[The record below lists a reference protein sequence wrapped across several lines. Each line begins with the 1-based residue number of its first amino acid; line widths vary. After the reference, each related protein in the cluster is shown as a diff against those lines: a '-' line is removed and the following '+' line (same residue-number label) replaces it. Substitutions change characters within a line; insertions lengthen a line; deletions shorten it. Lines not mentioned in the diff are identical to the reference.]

1 VRLDVTPA
9 VGNRAARSVR
19 GHSAGADVVILGGVP
34 GSAAAAADLAQSLA
48 EVVPGAR
55 RHDLD
60 GPNVL
65 AELAALAGADCHRPL
80 VVAAADL
87 EVSPVALLDLLDRP
101 GDPTA
106 TAVLDPGGAGAAG
119 PAVPVGTTG
128 FPLLRTHPERRDVL
142 SAGTARHTVTSPT
155 ALGAGVLRVAPRDRA
170 EAASLWRA
178 AADSA
183 SAQDPAVAPADLALL
198 AVVRGGLVV
207 GALALG
213 PFSVRRGAAS
223 ATGATG
229 SPWQQR
235 LRGASRGGDGFF
247 STFVIRPLSRRVT
260 AIGLAHG
267 WSPNVVTVCSL
278 LLGIVASALAAI
290 DNRWT
295 WAVAAVLLLAAL
307 VVDCVDGEI
316 ARFTRRFSALGAW
329 LDAVGDR
336 VKEYSLIAAVAWV
349 AARRGDSAWGLATM
363 AMVLITL
370 RHLEDYAYVHRQ
382 RASLAGIRPDRLDV
396 DEPRDLGPAD
406 ARTDLSPPR
415 TGTAVAA
422 FWAKKVMH
430 LPIAERYLLLALGL
444 LTFDPHLVLWAM
456 IVAVTAAMVWTLG
469 GRAVKAVLRRDGYLP
484 EPLPEGGRG
493 HLDHQLDLGPLARL
507 TWRAG
512 GLPFPAALAGVAL
525 VLTAALAAQALSTPA
540 VVAAVIAG
548 TLLMGAG
555 CRPPLR
561 HLFAWLAPLLLW
573 LAEGVLVVSL
583 VHESGGVGASAFA
596 YLAAVA
602 WHRYDVVYRLR
613 DTGEPAAAWVTP
625 VTLGVDGRIVVLT
638 LLWAASVPLAPV
650 LAWSALVLFL
660 LYAAESATGW
670 RAWVRAQ
677 PVPAATEKDS
687 PEEVVEE

>member
-1 VRLDVTPA
+1 MRLDVTPA
-9 VGNRAARSVR
+9 VGDAAARAVH
-19 GHSAGADVVILGGVP
+19 GHSAGADVAILGSAP
-34 GSAAAAADLAQSLA
+34 GSAAAATDLAQSLA
-48 EVVPGAR
+48 EMVPGLR

-60 GPNVL
+60 GPP
-65 AELAALAGADCHRPL
+65 ALAALAALAEADHHRPL
-80 VVAAADL
+80 VAVAADL

-106 TAVLDPGGAGAAG
+106 TATVEPGGAGSAG
-119 PAVPVGTTG
+119 PSVTAATG
-128 FPLLRTHPERRDVL
+128 LPLLRTHPERRDVL
-142 SAGTARHTVTSPT
+142 SVGTARHTVTNPT
-155 ALGAGVLRVAPRDRA
+155 ALGAGVLRVAARDRA
-170 EAASLWRA
+170 RAASIWRA
-178 AADSA
+178 AAGSA
-183 SAQDPAVAPADLALL
+183 SALDPAVAPADLALL
-198 AVVRGGLVV
+198 ALVRGGLGV
-207 GALALG
+207 GTVTLG
-213 PFSVRRGAAS
+213 PFSLRRGAAS
-223 ATGATG
+223 VTGATG

-247 STFVIRPLSRRVT
+247 STYAVRPLSRRTTGV
-260 AIGLAHG
+260 GLAHG

-278 LLGIVASALAAI
+278 VLGLVASGLAAI

-295 WAVAAVLLLAAL
+295 WALAAVLLLAAL

-349 AARRGDSAWGLATM
+349 AARRGDSAWGLAAV

-382 RASLAGIRPDRLDV
+382 RASLAGVRPDRLDV
-396 DEPRDLGPAD
+396 DEPRDLGPAG
-406 ARTDLSPPR
+406 ARTDLAPPR
-415 TGTAVAA
+415 TGAALAA

-444 LTFDPHLVLWAM
+444 LTFDPHVVLWTM
-456 IVAVTAAMVWTLG
+456 IIAVSAAMAWTLG
-469 GRAVKAVLRRDGYLP
+469 GRSVKALLHRDGYRP
-484 EPLPEGGRG
+484 EPLPAGGWG

-507 TWRAG
+507 SWRVG

-525 VLTAALAAQALSTPA
+525 VLAGALAAGSLGTPV
-540 VVAAVIAG
+540 VVAAVVVGA
-548 TLLMGAG
+548 LLMGAG

-561 HLFAWLAPLLLW
+561 HPFGWLAPLLLW
-573 LAEGVLVVSL
+573 LAEGIVVVSL
-583 VHESGGVGASAFA
+583 AHESAGVGPAAFA

-625 VTLGVDGRIVVLT
+625 ATLGVDGRIVVLT

-650 LAWSALVLFL
+650 LAWSALALFL
-660 LYAAESATGW
+660 LYAAESAVGW
-670 RAWVRAQ
+670 RSWVRAQ
-677 PVPAATEKDS
+677 PVPAASETDS
-687 PEEVVEE
+687 AEEVVEG